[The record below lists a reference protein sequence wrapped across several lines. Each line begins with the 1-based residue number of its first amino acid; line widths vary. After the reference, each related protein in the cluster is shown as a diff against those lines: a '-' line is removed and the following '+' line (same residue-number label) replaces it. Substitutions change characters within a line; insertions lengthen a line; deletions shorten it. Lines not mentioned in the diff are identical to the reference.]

1 MRVAA
6 IQLDIVWENPA
17 ANFERCAEWIARAA
31 AAGARV
37 VVLPEM
43 FAYGFSMATDRIRE
57 PEGGQSA
64 AFLQRM
70 ATEHDVW
77 VMGSAPELAAE
88 ANKPRNALLVAA
100 PTGELTRYHKV
111 HPFTFAGEDE
121 HYDAGDQLVTVDI
134 EGVRCTLFVCYDL
147 RFANEFWGCAHET
160 DCYIVVANWPQ
171 KRREHWTTLLR
182 ARALEN
188 QAYVVGVNRVGRGGG
203 LDYSGDTRIFDPWG
217 EALAAASHAETMV
230 LGEVD
235 PQVVADAR
243 TKFPV
248 LGDRRP

>member
-1 MRVAA
+1 M
-6 IQLDIVWENPA
+6 
-17 ANFERCAEWIARAA
+17 
-31 AAGARV
+31 
-37 VVLPEM
+37 
-43 FAYGFSMATDRIRE
+43 
-57 PEGGQSA
+57 
-64 AFLQRM
+64 FLQQM
-70 ATEHDVW
+70 AARHDVW
-77 VMGSAPELAAE
+77 VMGSAPEFIAE
-88 ANKPRNALLVAA
+88 ADKPRNTLVVAA
-100 PTGELTRYHKV
+100 PGGQLTRYHKV
-111 HPFTFAGEDE
+111 HPFTFAKEHE
-121 HYDAGDQLVTVDI
+121 HYDAGDRIVTLDI
-134 EGVRCTLFVCYDL
+134 EGVRTTLFICYDL
-147 RFANEFWGCAHET
+147 RFANEFWNCALET

-217 EALAAASHAETMV
+217 EALAAASGSETMV

-243 TKFPV
+243 AKFPV

>member
-6 IQLDIVWENPA
+6 IQSDIAWEDPA
-17 ANFERCAEWIARAA
+17 ENFARCRQWIARAA
-31 AAGARV
+31 AADARV

-43 FAYGFSMATDRIRE
+43 FAYGFSMATERIRE
-57 PEGGQSA
+57 PEGGASA
-64 AFLQRM
+64 EFLLR
-70 ATEHDVW
+70 AAADHGLW
-77 VMGSAPELAAE
+77 VMGSAPELAPNAD
-88 ANKPRNALLVAA
+88 KPRNTLLVASPGGA
-100 PTGELTRYHKV
+100 LCRYHKI
-111 HPFTFAGEDE
+111 HPFTFASEDD

-134 EGVRCTLFVCYDL
+134 EGVRCSLFICYDL
-147 RFANEFWGCAHET
+147 RFANEFWVRAPHT

-217 EALAAASHAETMV
+217 EALGAAAHAETMV
-230 LGEVD
+230 LAEVD

-243 TKFPV
+243 SKFPV
-248 LGDRRP
+248 LADRRP